1 MDFIR
6 KTLCSKLGMLLLVA
20 IILIV
25 VLVLGLTNWTDKDR
39 ISNDFAEQ
47 LFKYPLPPKTKVI
60 ENEQANGKH
69 LVRGSGG
76 YWGVIASVRLS
87 TRLSKEEIL
96 MYYQKAGLFK
106 YPKSDKKGVE
116 PEIYFQGDFQKV
128 ESPEGDYYRD
138 KEGAM
143 RFLSNYYYESGKKVN
158 DRILKENHSHEVEY
172 VVQITSDFDY
182 FLNID

>member
-1 MDFIR
+1 MDFIK

-69 LVRGSGG
+69 LVGGSGG
-76 YWGVIASVRLS
+76 Y
-87 TRLSKEEIL
+87 
-96 MYYQKAGLFK
+96 
-106 YPKSDKKGVE
+106 
-116 PEIYFQGDFQKV
+116 
-128 ESPEGDYYRD
+128 
-138 KEGAM
+138 
-143 RFLSNYYYESGKKVN
+143 
-158 DRILKENHSHEVEY
+158 
-172 VVQITSDFDY
+172 
-182 FLNID
+182 